1 MAQLIARDAARSEY
15 DPDIEAAPAAAAAAV
30 AIHPVTGALADP
42 THERAF
48 AAHFFRLCFGAH
60 IAMMLLYISTFAFT
74 WTTSPIP
81 MDATASLVAGV
92 GFFLAAFGLIG
103 RVRIHQWDDT
113 VRAQRVGAGIWTT
126 LMVVTIASDIGGLA
140 MAQAAMCEAATSVYE
155 DINGGLGIAWTVLLN
170 GSHGMGFAHK
180 FGLICA
186 MALECFCYIGAC
198 GLGWKPLPVFTGAC
212 LAVFGL
218 AHLAEMH
225 MRHSYADKQRLE
237 GKQRRLEVQIN
248 AETAESRR
256 LEERNEQLRAEKE
269 RLMYDVQRRG
279 NPLDDDDARSAIR
292 RGLQAGPSPS
302 YHRADSTDSRE
313 TGTSAL
319 SDSPLPSLPPGPPSS
334 SAGKSSESGKS
345 GEGMGGSD
353 REGMVDRAALS
364 RAPPQARFPT
374 WEALDAQLYAERAQK
389 TATEPRTASL
399 ATAEADRHGPPP
411 SSTVCRT
418 SAAATPAAPLPPR
431 PASRQAE
438 IDELLDRKC
447 AEMAAAS
454 TAEQAGARRARGTK
468 REAAGGE
475 VAEVK
480 AGVGK
485 ASAAK
490 AAAGRAR
497 AAKRPTTEQED
508 IEQLQSWQRST
519 DPIYVDARAR
529 LAAAESRRGAD

>member
-1 MAQLIARDAARSEY
+1 MAQLVARDAARSEY
-15 DPDIEAAPAAAAAAV
+15 DPDLEAAAAAAATPI
-30 AIHPVTGALADP
+30 AIHPVTGAFADP

-60 IAMMLLYISTFAFT
+60 IVMMVLNISTIA
-74 WTTSPIP
+74 WVASPKGP
-81 MDATASLVAGV
+81 DVWLVAGV
-92 GFFLAAFGLIG
+92 WLILMSLGLIG

-113 VRAQRVGAGIWTT
+113 VRAQRVGARIWTA
-126 LMVVTIASDIGGLA
+126 VVVGNIASDVVGLTS
-140 MAQAAMCEAATSVYE
+140 AQSATCEAATSVY
-155 DINGGLGIAWTVLLN
+155 DDFYGGLSMAWTVLLN
-170 GSHGMGFAHK
+170 GTHGMGFAHK
-180 FGLICA
+180 FGLFFSVP
-186 MALECFCYIGAC
+186 LECLCYIGAC
-198 GLGWKPLPVFTGAC
+198 SLGWMHFPASVGLSFA
-212 LAVFGL
+212 AFGL

-225 MRHSYADKQRLE
+225 VRHSYADKQQLQ
-237 GKQRRLEVQIN
+237 GKQ
-248 AETAESRR
+248 ESRRR
-256 LEERNEQLRAEKE
+256 LEERIEQLRADKE
-269 RLMYDVQRRG
+269 RLMYLMQPRG
-279 NPLDDDDARSAIR
+279 NPLDDDARSAIR
-292 RGLQAGPSPS
+292 RGLKARPSPS
-302 YHRADSTDSRE
+302 YHRAGTDSRE

-353 REGMVDRAALS
+353 REGVVDRAAFS
-364 RAPPQARFPT
+364 RAPPQARPPT
-374 WEALDAQLYAERAQK
+374 WEELDAQFYAERAEK
-389 TATEPRTASL
+389 TVAEPRTASL
-399 ATAEADRHGPPP
+399 ASAEADRHGPPP

-468 REAAGGE
+468 READGGE
-475 VAEVK
+475 VAQVK
-480 AGVGK
+480 AGAGK
-485 ASAAK
+485 ASGS

-497 AAKRPTTEQED
+497 AAKKPTTEQED

-519 DPIYVDARAR
+519 DPVYVDARAR
-529 LAAAESRRGAD
+529 LAAAEALMDAVDGVRR

>member
-30 AIHPVTGALADP
+30 AIHPVTGAFADP

-60 IAMMLLYISTFAFT
+60 IVMLVLNISTIA
-74 WTTSPIP
+74 WVASPKGP
-81 MDATASLVAGV
+81 AVWLVAGV
-92 GFFLAAFGLIG
+92 WVILMSLGLIG

-113 VRAQRVGAGIWTT
+113 VRAQRVGARIWTA
-126 LMVVTIASDIGGLA
+126 LVVGSIASDVVGLRLA
-140 MAQAAMCEAATSVYE
+140 TPATCEAATSVYD
-155 DINGGLGIAWTVLLN
+155 DIYGGLSIAWIVLLN
-170 GSHGMGFAHK
+170 GTHGMGFAPK
-180 FGLICA
+180 FGLLCA
-186 MALECFCYIGAC
+186 VPLECFCYIGAC
-198 GLGWKPLPVFTGAC
+198 SLGWMHLPASVGTSFA
-212 LAVFGL
+212 AFGL

-225 MRHSYADKQRLE
+225 VRHSYADKQRLE

-292 RGLQAGPSPS
+292 RGLQARPSPS

-353 REGMVDRAALS
+353 REGVVDRAAFS
-364 RAPPQARFPT
+364 RAPPQARPPT
-374 WEALDAQLYAERAQK
+374 WEELDAQFYAERAQK
-389 TATEPRTASL
+389 TATEPRTACL
-399 ATAEADRHGPPP
+399 ASAEADRHGPPP
-411 SSTVCRT
+411 SSKVCRT
-418 SAAATPAAPLPPR
+418 SAAATAAAPLPPR

-468 REAAGGE
+468 REAAALEGRE
-475 VAEVK
+475 VDGLE
-480 AGVGK
+480 AGAGK
-485 ASAAK
+485 ASVAK

-497 AAKRPTTEQED
+497 AAKKPTTEQERD

-529 LAAAESRRGAD
+529 LAAAEPEGR

>member
-1 MAQLIARDAARSEY
+1 MNA
-15 DPDIEAAPAAAAAAV
+15 EA
-30 AIHPVTGALADP
+30 
-42 THERAF
+42 EE
-48 AAHFFRLCFGAH
+48 
-60 IAMMLLYISTFAFT
+60 
-74 WTTSPIP
+74 
-81 MDATASLVAGV
+81 SL
-92 GFFLAAFGLIG
+92 
-103 RVRIHQWDDT
+103 
-113 VRAQRVGAGIWTT
+113 
-126 LMVVTIASDIGGLA
+126 
-140 MAQAAMCEAATSVYE
+140 
-155 DINGGLGIAWTVLLN
+155 
-170 GSHGMGFAHK
+170 
-180 FGLICA
+180 
-186 MALECFCYIGAC
+186 
-198 GLGWKPLPVFTGAC
+198 
-212 LAVFGL
+212 
-218 AHLAEMH
+218 
-225 MRHSYADKQRLE
+225 
-237 GKQRRLEVQIN
+237 RRLEV
-248 AETAESRR
+248 
-256 LEERNEQLRAEKE
+256 RNEQLRAEKE

-313 TGTSAL
+313 TGTSSAL

-454 TAEQAGARRARGTK
+454 TAELAGARRARGTK

-475 VAEVK
+475 VAQVK
-480 AGVGK
+480 AGAGK
-485 ASAAK
+485 ASGS

-497 AAKRPTTEQED
+497 AAKKPTTEQDRD

>member
-1 MAQLIARDAARSEY
+1 MFSSVSARFAQDPFRLYMSVCLRPHDEISTASETRVTRVLAAKLGPVME
-15 DPDIEAAPAAAAAAV
+15 PAFAWAP
-30 AIHPVTGALADP
+30 HPALAN
-42 THERAF
+42 ASF
-48 AAHFFRLCFGAH
+48 A
-60 IAMMLLYISTFAFT
+60 
-74 WTTSPIP
+74 
-81 MDATASLVAGV
+81 
-92 GFFLAAFGLIG
+92 GFC
-103 RVRIHQWDDT
+103 V
-113 VRAQRVGAGIWTT
+113 
-126 LMVVTIASDIGGLA
+126 
-140 MAQAAMCEAATSVYE
+140 
-155 DINGGLGIAWTVLLN
+155 
-170 GSHGMGFAHK
+170 
-180 FGLICA
+180 
-186 MALECFCYIGAC
+186 
-198 GLGWKPLPVFTGAC
+198 
-212 LAVFGL
+212 

-225 MRHSYADKQRLE
+225 VRHSYADKQRLE

-313 TGTSAL
+313 TGSSAL
-319 SDSPLPSLPPGPPSS
+319 SDSALPSLPPGPPSS
-334 SAGKSSESGKS
+334 SSGKSSESGKS

-411 SSTVCRT
+411 SSKVCRT
-418 SAAATPAAPLPPR
+418 SAAATAAAPLPPR

-438 IDELLDRKC
+438 IDELLDRRC
-447 AEMAAAS
+447 AEMAATS
-454 TAEQAGARRARGTK
+454 TTEQAGAKRARGTQ

-475 VAEVK
+475 GAQVQ
-480 AGVGK
+480 AGAGK

-497 AAKRPTTEQED
+497 AAEKLTTEQQQG
-508 IEQLQSWQRST
+508 IEQLQSWKWSR

-529 LAAAESRRGAD
+529 LAAAEALMDAAQRGTL

>member
-1 MAQLIARDAARSEY
+1 MHR
-15 DPDIEAAPAAAAAAV
+15 
-30 AIHPVTGALADP
+30 
-42 THERAF
+42 
-48 AAHFFRLCFGAH
+48 
-60 IAMMLLYISTFAFT
+60 
-74 WTTSPIP
+74 
-81 MDATASLVAGV
+81 
-92 GFFLAAFGLIG
+92 
-103 RVRIHQWDDT
+103 
-113 VRAQRVGAGIWTT
+113 
-126 LMVVTIASDIGGLA
+126 
-140 MAQAAMCEAATSVYE
+140 
-155 DINGGLGIAWTVLLN
+155 
-170 GSHGMGFAHK
+170 HG
-180 FGLICA
+180 
-186 MALECFCYIGAC
+186 
-198 GLGWKPLPVFTGAC
+198 P
-212 LAVFGL
+212 
-218 AHLAEMH
+218 
-225 MRHSYADKQRLE
+225 
-237 GKQRRLEVQIN
+237 
-248 AETAESRR
+248 
-256 LEERNEQLRAEKE
+256 
-269 RLMYDVQRRG
+269 
-279 NPLDDDDARSAIR
+279 PLDDDNRSAIR
-292 RGLQAGPSPS
+292 RGLQARPGPS

-364 RAPPQARFPT
+364 RAPPQARVPT

-411 SSTVCRT
+411 SSKVCRT

-454 TAEQAGARRARGTK
+454 TAELAGARRARGTK
-468 REAAGGE
+468 REAAALEGRE
-475 VAEVK
+475 VDGLE
-480 AGVGK
+480 AGAGK
-485 ASAAK
+485 ASVAK

-497 AAKRPTTEQED
+497 AAKKPTTEQED

>member
-1 MAQLIARDAARSEY
+1 M
-15 DPDIEAAPAAAAAAV
+15 
-30 AIHPVTGALADP
+30 
-42 THERAF
+42 
-48 AAHFFRLCFGAH
+48 
-60 IAMMLLYISTFAFT
+60 
-74 WTTSPIP
+74 
-81 MDATASLVAGV
+81 
-92 GFFLAAFGLIG
+92 
-103 RVRIHQWDDT
+103 
-113 VRAQRVGAGIWTT
+113 
-126 LMVVTIASDIGGLA
+126 
-140 MAQAAMCEAATSVYE
+140 
-155 DINGGLGIAWTVLLN
+155 
-170 GSHGMGFAHK
+170 
-180 FGLICA
+180 
-186 MALECFCYIGAC
+186 
-198 GLGWKPLPVFTGAC
+198 
-212 LAVFGL
+212 AVFGL

-302 YHRADSTDSRE
+302 YHRADSTDSCE
-313 TGTSAL
+313 TGSSAL
-319 SDSPLPSLPPGPPSS
+319 PDSALPSLPPGPPSS

-374 WEALDAQLYAERAQK
+374 CEALDAQLYAERAQK

-411 SSTVCRT
+411 SKVCK
-418 SAAATPAAPLPPR
+418 SAAATPVAPLPPR

-438 IDELLDRKC
+438 IDELLDRRC

-454 TAEQAGARRARGTK
+454 TTEQAGARRARGTK
-468 REAAGGE
+468 READGGE
-475 VAEVK
+475 VAQVK
-480 AGVGK
+480 AGAGK
-485 ASAAK
+485 ASGS

-497 AAKRPTTEQED
+497 AAKKPTTEQDRD

-519 DPIYVDARAR
+519 DPVYVDARAR
-529 LAAAESRRGAD
+529 LAAAEVRRGAD